1 MNLKRIIYM
10 AEFILGSLLG
20 IIVGVIL
27 NKKAI
32 VKSCIEKGGFTDN
45 NTLIKVVEIRRTDDQ
60 KEPTLN

>member
-1 MNLKRIIYM
+1 M

-27 NKKAI
+27 NKNAI
-32 VKSCIEKGGFTDN
+32 VISCIEKGGFTDN
-45 NTLIKVVEIRRTDDQ
+45 NTLIKVIEIRRTDDQ

>member
-1 MNLKRIIYM
+1 M

-20 IIVGVIL
+20 VIIGVVL

-45 NTLIKVVEIRRTDDQ
+45 NILIKVVEIRRTDDQ
-60 KEPTLN
+60 QEPTLN